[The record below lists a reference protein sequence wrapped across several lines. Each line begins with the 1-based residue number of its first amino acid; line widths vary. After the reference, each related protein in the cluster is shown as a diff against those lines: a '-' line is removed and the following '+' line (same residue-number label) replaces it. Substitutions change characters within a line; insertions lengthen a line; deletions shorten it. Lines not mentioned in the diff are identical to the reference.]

1 MISKFYSFLIS
12 YLLIVTVL
20 LAFLFVSQSYAEP
33 TIELE
38 WVEITEP
45 NVVGYRVFSRIEDEI
60 YDYDSP
66 IWEGPDTSCLVDIP
80 EDGAAYFFVVR
91 VLDEE
96 GYECIDSNEV
106 SYQCPIE
113 HDRDTGNDTGNHD
126 DGNGNL
132 FSESGCFI
140 ECLSADP

>member
-60 YDYDSP
+60 YDYNSP
-66 IWEGPDTSCLVDIP
+66 IWEGTDTSCLVDIP
-80 EDGAAYFFVVR
+80 EDGAAYYFVVR
-91 VLDEE
+91 VLDDDGNES
-96 GYECIDSNEV
+96 IDSNEV
-106 SYQCPIE
+106 FYRCPIDHE
-113 HDRDTGNDTGNHD
+113 LDTGNNDGGNR
-126 DGNGNL
+126 NVN
-132 FSESGCFI
+132 SESGCFI